1 MVYQVVAA
9 RRLQFD
15 NLVWQVPALSLT
27 AQAFLFTIA
36 IGGTTSRPARIIAS
50 LLAIVITVLCTTLMA
65 RHRQSEIHDANWL
78 AAFEADEWKT
88 APAAGDLDFRVHGLA
103 FREKRGKGSVDGG
116 WTESIV
122 RPLPGYK
129 TWIAGLLV
137 FGAAAL
143 VTLAVS
149 ICCPDVLLTPQKF
162 SVAPTPSIC
171 ADDFYCGDDV
181 RVPFRIGSVVD
192 Q

>member
-15 NLVWQVPALSLT
+15 HLVWQVPALSLT

-78 AAFEADEWKT
+78 EDFEKAEWKT
-88 APAAGDLDFRVHGLA
+88 DPAAGDLDFRVHGEA
-103 FREKRGKGSVDGG
+103 FREKRGKGRVDGG

-129 TWIAGLLV
+129 TWITGLLI
-137 FGAAAL
+137 FGVAAF
-143 VTLAVS
+143 VTLVVS
-149 ICCPDVLLTPQKF
+149 IFCPDVFLTPQRS
-162 SVAPTPSIC
+162 SVAPPPSIC
-171 ADDFYCGDDV
+171 ADDFYCDDDV
-181 RVPFRIGSVVD
+181 
-192 Q
+192 